1 MRGKGRGV
9 SMEYGCKDRLVVI
22 SGGTSGI
29 GLAAARLFYRD
40 GARVFLLGR
49 SRERGMAALTE
60 LSALAPA
67 GTTPRTAAGDG
78 AAPAPRL
85 LYIHCDVARRADCQ
99 FAAALV
105 EAYGGRADIVVHSA
119 GVYCEQDLLEATEED
134 YRAVMD
140 VNAGGT
146 FFLTQALVPLLGE
159 GGAIVTVA
167 SDAGLAGN
175 RGCAL
180 YSASKGAVVA
190 LTRSLAL
197 DLAPRIRV
205 NCVCP
210 GDVDTP
216 LLERQLDGADYT
228 KADMAFSYPLERLA
242 TADEV
247 AHVIAAVASPANSF
261 MTGAIVPVDG
271 GLMAQG

>member
-1 MRGKGRGV
+1 
-9 SMEYGCKDRLVVI
+9 MEYGCKDRVVVI

-29 GLAAARLFYRD
+29 GLAAARLFCRD

-49 SRERGMAALTE
+49 SRERGMAALNE
-60 LSALAPA
+60 LTPLVPA
-67 GTTPRTAAGDG
+67 RKPEE
-78 AAPAPRL
+78 APRL
-85 LYIHCDVARRADCQ
+85 VYVHCDVARRGDCQ
-99 FAAALV
+99 FAAAV
-105 EAYGGRADIVVHSA
+105 VHAYGGRADILVHSA
-119 GVYCEQDLLEATEED
+119 GVYCEQNLQDATEKM
-134 YRAVMD
+134 YRTVMD
-140 VNAGGT
+140 INAGGT
-146 FFLTQALVPLLGE
+146 FFLTQALVPLMAE
-159 GGAIVTVA
+159 GGSIVTVA

-190 LTRSLAL
+190 MTRSLAL

-216 LLERQLDGADYT
+216 LLERQLAGADYT
-228 KADMAFSYPLERLA
+228 KEDMAFSYPLERIA

-261 MTGAIVPVDG
+261 MTGAVVPVDG
-271 GLMAQG
+271 GITAQG

>member
-1 MRGKGRGV
+1 
-9 SMEYGCKDRLVVI
+9 MEYGCKDRLVVI

-67 GTTPRTAAGDG
+67 GTT
-78 AAPAPRL
+78 PRL

-159 GGAIVTVA
+159 GGSIVTVA

-271 GLMAQG
+271 GLTAQG